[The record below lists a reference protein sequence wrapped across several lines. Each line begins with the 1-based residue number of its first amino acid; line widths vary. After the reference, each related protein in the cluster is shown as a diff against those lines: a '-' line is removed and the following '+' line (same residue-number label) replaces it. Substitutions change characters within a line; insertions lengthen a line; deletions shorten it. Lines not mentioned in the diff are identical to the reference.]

1 MKRSVAGE
9 RRKRKPSSVRRS
21 SGKVGAD
28 QALEK
33 VAHEYA
39 EALTKRDVEVLDEI
53 WTADYTFV
61 NPRGELLTKA
71 QRIAN
76 IKSGATEFQTMSP
89 QKERLLVH
97 GDFAVEVGR
106 IIVEGEYSGRKSSGE
121 YRYTSAWIKIRGRW
135 QMLANQITLIATTIA
150 QTQPTL

>member
-1 MKRSVAGE
+1 MKRKVAGG
-9 RRKRKPSSVRRS
+9 RRSRKPLSGSRKA
-21 SGKVGAD
+21 SGKVGAE

-33 VAHEYA
+33 LAHEYA
-39 EALTKRDVEVLDEI
+39 EALTRRDVGALDEI

-61 NPRGELLTKA
+61 NPRGELLSKA

-76 IKSGATEFQTMSP
+76 IKSGATEFHTMSP

-106 IIVEGEYSGRKSSGE
+106 IVVEGEYSGRESSGE
-121 YRYTSAWIKIRGRW
+121 YRYMTAWIKIRGRW
-135 QMLANQITLIATTIA
+135 QMLANQITIIAK
-150 QTQPTL
+150 